1 MMCPGGDPAIQERW
15 DAMWKWLQAQHRT
28 RADQIKR
35 LQALKQL
42 LREDQEEASSEKRT
56 QAIQDLRDACASPF
70 VADEYAQLYACR
82 TDIGLIFI
90 HDRPKRFALAR
101 RNGIKMPLFLLDVD
115 VFGDYDEVWEVN
127 VLTSAPIPRDQ
138 ILPWGEAAAI
148 QKWLFAI
155 APPIFGSSPDGVDD
169 AG

>member
-56 QAIQDLRDACASPF
+56 QA
-70 VADEYAQLYACR
+70 
-82 TDIGLIFI
+82 
-90 HDRPKRFALAR
+90 
-101 RNGIKMPLFLLDVD
+101 
-115 VFGDYDEVWEVN
+115 
-127 VLTSAPIPRDQ
+127 
-138 ILPWGEAAAI
+138 
-148 QKWLFAI
+148 
-155 APPIFGSSPDGVDD
+155 
-169 AG
+169 